1 MTLNDNEPPVS
12 AASFPWEL
20 LCALPPALRFLSRL
34 PVPVMPFE
42 TKLDIHLP
50 PDLDRLAPALP
61 LAGAL
66 IGALGAA
73 VLVAALLAGLPPLV
87 AATMGVAA
95 LVIATGA
102 FHEDGLAD
110 FADGMGG
117 MTAERRLAIMKD
129 SRVGSFGVLALV
141 ISILLRVAALDGLA
155 ADAPV
160 LAAAGLIAAS
170 GAARL
175 AGVHVLHALPPARAD
190 GMASTA
196 GAVGRAAMLRA
207 GAVAL
212 ILCAAL
218 VLPGLGLLALLA
230 ALAAGGLA
238 TLLVERSAR
247 ARLGGQTG
255 DVAGAATQAAEIA
268 FLLALLIFARHA

>member
-1 MTLNDNEPPVS
+1 MTLNDNEPPAS

-42 TKLDIHLP
+42 DRLDAHRP

-73 VLVAALLAGLPPLV
+73 VLVAALLVGLSPLV
-87 AATMGVAA
+87 AATLGVAT
-95 LVIATGA
+95 LTVATGA

-141 ISILLRVAALDGLA
+141 ISTLLRVAALEGLA

-170 GAARL
+170 GASRRAR
-175 AGVHVLHALPPARAD
+175 VQVLHALPPARPD
-190 GMASTA
+190 GLASKA
-196 GAVGRAAMLRA
+196 GMVGRAAMLRA
-207 GAVAL
+207 GAVTL

-218 VLPGLGLLALLA
+218 VLPGLGLLALFA
-230 ALAAGGLA
+230 ALAAGS
-238 TLLVERSAR
+238 LVTFLVGRIAR

-255 DVAGAATQAAEIA
+255 DVAGAATLTAEIA